1 MCGRLRV
8 QFWSIQKDCF
18 SGSGSGSRHPKET
31 TWTINDPE
39 SGQNTTTNSWREM
52 ALTAVAQK
60 AEIAS
65 KDTLPTPGCHDRLA
79 SVPAATE
86 CLIDQNF

>member
-1 MCGRLRV
+1 
-8 QFWSIQKDCF
+8 
-18 SGSGSGSRHPKET
+18 
-31 TWTINDPE
+31 
-39 SGQNTTTNSWREM
+39 M